1 MTDVQSLRMSHN
13 SNTIDSENPFAP
25 AESSHQAQTTVPIYS
40 VPISNRN
47 HHSKLTFP
55 NFNGEDPTKW
65 IYKAEQFFKF
75 KNITP
80 YQQVQLVS
88 FHLEGIALQWLTKFG
103 GPLTWVEFTTAVYLR
118 FEPTDYEDPS
128 NALTRLK
135 QTTTVEACQ
144 ESFEKLSYRVD
155 NLSKLFLVGFFIDGL
170 CNEIRL
176 VVKVKQPKTLTDVI
190 GVSRLIEERNSLLKK
205 IGNGINSR
213 PNTNPHQRTHKN
225 PSTGLLGPPL
235 TTKIGYTPN
244 P

>member
-47 HHSKLTFP
+47 HHPKLTFP

-80 YQQVQLVS
+80 DQ
-88 FHLEGIALQWLTKFG
+88 QWLTKFG
-103 GPLTWVEFTTAVYLR
+103 GPLIWVEFTMAVYLR
-118 FEPTDYEDPS
+118 FGPTDYEDPS

-135 QTTTVEACQ
+135 QTTTVEAYQ

-155 NLSKLFLVGFFIDGL
+155 NLSKLFL
-170 CNEIRL
+170 
-176 VVKVKQPKTLTDVI
+176 VKQPKTLTDVI

-213 PNTNPHQRTHKN
+213 PNTNPYQRTHNN
-225 PSTGLLGPPL
+225 PSTVRKPRNTVRKGCVSIAMKSTYWVIVANALSFL
-235 TTKIGYTPN
+235 
-244 P
+244 